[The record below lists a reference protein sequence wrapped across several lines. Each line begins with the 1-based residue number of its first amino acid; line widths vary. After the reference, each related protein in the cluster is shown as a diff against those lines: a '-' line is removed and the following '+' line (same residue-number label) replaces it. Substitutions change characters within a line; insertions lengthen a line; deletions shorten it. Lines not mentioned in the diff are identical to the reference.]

1 MEIYLFMS
9 KGSVTI
15 NFTIGFGNNLFQ
27 YCMGK
32 LISQIHDLPLNHR
45 AIPEVEIWET
55 RCVIEQSLPVY
66 VVDDSNYKEALYM
79 KDLSN
84 YNVVINGYFEDYKII
99 KKYLSEAR
107 SWFNKVEITN
117 KKDVILHLR
126 LQNRLI
132 QVSHNKNHITADSF
146 KNIIKEFDYDRLHIV
161 TDAEKWTE
169 YNLEDIEKIRQEI
182 RIGPNPPSNSPW
194 VEPEQSLEYMNHL
207 IDGLSELN
215 PIVHCNGEN
224 VMSGTGGLRGG
235 FIDDFNLLRSFNQVI
250 IHNSTFSWWAA
261 TLSGAE
267 NVAIFNPWKIAK
279 PKHQRRNLG
288 STKYPGWFSWGS
300 ADDLYFKKYGIK

>member
-1 MEIYLFMS
+1 MS
-9 KGSVTI
+9 NGCVII

-32 LISQIHDLPLNHR
+32 LLSERYGLSLKHR
-45 AIPEVEIWET
+45 SIPEVGVKEKNDPID
-55 RCVIEQSLPVY
+55 QSLPIYMVN
-66 VVDDSNYKEALYM
+66 DDNYKEALFT
-79 KDLSN
+79 KDLSGH
-84 YNVVINGYFEDYKII
+84 NVVINGYFEDYKIL
-99 KKYLSEAR
+99 KPYLSDVR
-107 SWFNKVEITN
+107 TWFDKVEVTN

-146 KNIIKEFDYDRLHIV
+146 KRAISQFDYDKLHIV

-169 YNLEDIEKIRQEI
+169 YSLQDIENIRHEI
-182 RIGPNPPSNSPW
+182 SVGPNPPTNSPW
-194 VEPEQSLEYMNHL
+194 VDSEQSLEYMNHL

-215 PIVHCNGEN
+215 PIVHCNGEQM
-224 VMSGTGGLRGG
+224 MSGTGGLRGG

-288 STKYPGWFSWGS
+288 STSYPGWFSWGS